1 MDRNNISENVRSQL
15 LDIEDSL
22 RFVSYL
28 KLTNDTRSSLR
39 SNLHF
44 ELNEV
49 YNNIDTLQEIINHWI
64 ITPERPIDLV
74 NFETQYRK
82 FVSSEY
88 EVYKVIV
95 NILDYTTEKDIE
107 LLWEIYKML
116 YSASS
121 LEDYKNSRP
130 YNIMRDCILGS
141 TGMKEYDAFS
151 DTIKSLETLGDVV
164 DPK

>member
-1 MDRNNISENVRSQL
+1 MDRNNILENVRSQL

-28 KLTNDTRSSLR
+28 KLTNDVKICMRSD
-39 SNLHF
+39 LHF
-44 ELNEV
+44 KLNEV
-49 YNNIDTLQEIINHWI
+49 YNMIETLIASIDYWIKTSECPITLV
-64 ITPERPIDLV
+64 R
-74 NFETQYRK
+74 FEPLYKK

-95 NILDYTTEKDIE
+95 NILEYTTEKDIE
-107 LLWEIYKML
+107 PLWEIYKML

-130 YNIMRDCILGS
+130 YNIIRDCILGS
-141 TGMKEYDAFS
+141 TDMKEYDAIL

>member
-1 MDRNNISENVRSQL
+1 MDRNNILENVRSQL

-22 RFVSYL
+22 RFALFL
-28 KLTNDTRSSLR
+28 KLSNDTRSSLR

-49 YNNIDTLQEIINHWI
+49 YNNIDTLLAIINHWI
-64 ITPERPIDLV
+64 ITPERPINLV
-74 NFETQYRK
+74 NFETQYSK

-95 NILDYTTEKDIE
+95 NILEYTTEKDIE
-107 LLWEIYKML
+107 PLWEIYKML

-130 YNIMRDCILGS
+130 YNIMCDCILGS
-141 TGMKEYDAFS
+141 TDIKEYDAIL
-151 DTIKSLETLGDVV
+151 DTIKSLETLGDLV